1 MTIKILFSANEENW
15 KRYKAP
21 LQDALDDKSLDYEL
35 GITIIP
41 SEVDY
46 IIYAP
51 TSSLQDFSP
60 YTKLKAV
67 LNLWAG
73 VEGVT
78 NNKTLNVPLA
88 RMVDSGL
95 TDGMVEWV
103 TGHTLRHHL
112 GIDKHIHGQDGIWRS
127 YVPPLAKDRII
138 TILGLGT
145 LGTACGIAL
154 KRLGFKNDIKNR
166 IDETSKYIRPNE
178 GTVDYAYMFIP
189 ADGLYQDLLNSR
201 VGSLKIRS
209 KELVSYAYQKKV
221 MIVSPMSLF
230 PMLQITM
237 KALNNLKFEKSIE
250 LVIKNVQNLS
260 DHLITYQTYH
270 NKLGNTLNTVVN
282 HYNRTSDEFKKIDK
296 DVMKISEGKFVTIN
310 NTIFIFMLNRCIK
323 IKTIFKT
330 CRY

>member
-1 MTIKILFSANEENW
+1 MTIKILFSANDENW
-15 KRYKAP
+15 KRYKEP
-21 LQDALDDKSLDYEL
+21 LQDALDNKSLDYEL
-35 GITIIP
+35 GRTITP

-51 TSSLQDFSP
+51 SSSMQDFSP

-103 TGHTLRHHL
+103 TGHALRHHL

-154 KRLGFKNDIKNR
+154 KRLGFNVRGWSRREKRVDGIICFYGDDQVDSSLMDADI
-166 IDETSKYIRPNE
+166 
-178 GTVDYAYMFIP
+178 VV
-189 ADGLYQDLLNSR
+189 LLLPDTPLTQN
-201 VGSLKIRS
+201 I
-209 KELVSYAYQKKV
+209 
-221 MIVSPMSLF
+221 
-230 PMLQITM
+230 
-237 KALNNLKFEKSIE
+237 LN
-250 LVIKNVQNLS
+250 Q
-260 DHLITYQTYH
+260 H
-270 NKLGNTLNTVVN
+270 TLNLLKRGAFVLNPGRGPLIDDDALLAALETGQIEHATLDVFRIEPLPQNHQYWSNNKVTVIP
-282 HYNRTSDEFKKIDK
+282 HKA
-296 DVMKISEGKFVTIN
+296 SET
-310 NTIFIFMLNRCIK
+310 RP
-323 IKTIFKT
+323 KTASQVIAMNIE
-330 CRY
+330 RAENGQELLYLVDRENGY

>member
-15 KRYKAP
+15 RRYKAP

-35 GITIIP
+35 GITITP

-51 TSSLQDFSP
+51 SSPLQDFSP

-73 VEGVT
+73 VEAVT
-78 NNKTLNVPLA
+78 TNKTLKVPLA

-154 KRLGFKNDIKNR
+154 ERLGFNVRGWSRREKRVDGILCFYGDDQIDSSLLDADI
-166 IDETSKYIRPNE
+166 
-178 GTVDYAYMFIP
+178 VV
-189 ADGLYQDLLNSR
+189 LLLPDTPLTQN
-201 VGSLKIRS
+201 I
-209 KELVSYAYQKKV
+209 
-221 MIVSPMSLF
+221 
-230 PMLQITM
+230 
-237 KALNNLKFEKSIE
+237 LN
-250 LVIKNVQNLS
+250 Q
-260 DHLITYQTYH
+260 H
-270 NKLGNTLNTVVN
+270 TLNLLKRGAFVLNPGRGPLIDDDALLAALETGQIEHATLDVFRIEPLPKNHQYWSNNKVTVIP
-282 HYNRTSDEFKKIDK
+282 HKA
-296 DVMKISEGKFVTIN
+296 SETRPKTASQVIAMN
-310 NTIFIFMLNRCIK
+310 IK
-323 IKTIFKT
+323 
-330 CRY
+330 RAENDQELLYLVDRENGY

>member
-1 MTIKILFSANEENW
+1 MTIKILFSANDENW

-21 LQDALDDKSLDYEL
+21 LQDALDNKSLDYEL
-35 GITIIP
+35 GRTITP
-41 SEVDY
+41 CEVDY

-51 TSSLQDFSP
+51 SSSLQDFSP

-103 TGHTLRHHL
+103 TGPTLRHHL

-127 YVPPLAKDRII
+127 YVPPLAKDRIV

-154 KRLGFKNDIKNR
+154 KRLGFNVRGWSRREKRVDGIICFYGDDQVDSSLMDADI
-166 IDETSKYIRPNE
+166 
-178 GTVDYAYMFIP
+178 VV
-189 ADGLYQDLLNSR
+189 LLLPDTPLTQN
-201 VGSLKIRS
+201 I
-209 KELVSYAYQKKV
+209 
-221 MIVSPMSLF
+221 
-230 PMLQITM
+230 
-237 KALNNLKFEKSIE
+237 LN
-250 LVIKNVQNLS
+250 Q
-260 DHLITYQTYH
+260 H
-270 NKLGNTLNTVVN
+270 TLNLLKRGAFVLNPGRGPLIDDDALLAALETGQIEHATLDVFRIEPLPQNHQYWSNNKVTVIP
-282 HYNRTSDEFKKIDK
+282 HKA
-296 DVMKISEGKFVTIN
+296 SET
-310 NTIFIFMLNRCIK
+310 RP
-323 IKTIFKT
+323 KTASQVIAMNIE
-330 CRY
+330 RAENGQELLYLVDRENGY

>member
-35 GITIIP
+35 GTNIKP
-41 SEVDY
+41 SEADY

-51 TSSLQDFSP
+51 TSSLQDFSS

-154 KRLGFKNDIKNR
+154 ERLGFNVRGWSRREKRVDGILCFYGDDQIDSSLLDADI
-166 IDETSKYIRPNE
+166 
-178 GTVDYAYMFIP
+178 VV
-189 ADGLYQDLLNSR
+189 LLLPDTPLTQN
-201 VGSLKIRS
+201 I
-209 KELVSYAYQKKV
+209 
-221 MIVSPMSLF
+221 
-230 PMLQITM
+230 
-237 KALNNLKFEKSIE
+237 LN
-250 LVIKNVQNLS
+250 Q
-260 DHLITYQTYH
+260 H
-270 NKLGNTLNTVVN
+270 TLNLLKRGAFVLNPGRGPLIDDDALLAALETGQIEHATLDVFRIEPLPKNHQYWSNNKVTVIP
-282 HYNRTSDEFKKIDK
+282 HKA
-296 DVMKISEGKFVTIN
+296 SET
-310 NTIFIFMLNRCIK
+310 RP
-323 IKTIFKT
+323 KTASQVIAMNIE
-330 CRY
+330 RAENGQELLYLVDRENGY

>member
-35 GITIIP
+35 GTTITP

-46 IIYAP
+46 IVYAP
-51 TSSLQDFSP
+51 SSSLQDFSP
-60 YTKLKAV
+60 YAKLKAV

-78 NNKTLNVPLA
+78 NNKTLKVPLA

-127 YVPPLAKDRII
+127 YVPPLAKDRVI

-154 KRLGFKNDIKNR
+154 KRLGFNVRGWSRREKRVDGIQCFYGDEQIDSSLMDADI
-166 IDETSKYIRPNE
+166 
-178 GTVDYAYMFIP
+178 VV
-189 ADGLYQDLLNSR
+189 LLLPDTPLTQN
-201 VGSLKIRS
+201 I
-209 KELVSYAYQKKV
+209 
-221 MIVSPMSLF
+221 
-230 PMLQITM
+230 
-237 KALNNLKFEKSIE
+237 LN
-250 LVIKNVQNLS
+250 Q
-260 DHLITYQTYH
+260 H
-270 NKLGNTLNTVVN
+270 TLNLLKRGAFVLNPGRGPLIDDDALLAALDSGQIEHATLDVFRIEPLPKNHQYWSNNKVTVIP
-282 HYNRTSDEFKKIDK
+282 HKA
-296 DVMKISEGKFVTIN
+296 SETRPITASQVIAMN
-310 NTIFIFMLNRCIK
+310 IK
-323 IKTIFKT
+323 RAENGQKLLYLVD
-330 CRY
+330 RENGY

>member
-35 GITIIP
+35 GTTITP

-46 IIYAP
+46 IVYAP
-51 TSSLQDFSP
+51 SSSLQDFSP
-60 YTKLKAV
+60 YAKLKAV
-67 LNLWAG
+67 FNLWAG

-78 NNKTLNVPLA
+78 NNKTLKVPLA

-127 YVPPLAKDRII
+127 YVPPLAKDRVI

-154 KRLGFKNDIKNR
+154 KRLGFNVRGWSRREKRVDGIQCFYGDEQIDSSLMDADI
-166 IDETSKYIRPNE
+166 
-178 GTVDYAYMFIP
+178 VV
-189 ADGLYQDLLNSR
+189 LLLPDTPLTQN
-201 VGSLKIRS
+201 I
-209 KELVSYAYQKKV
+209 
-221 MIVSPMSLF
+221 
-230 PMLQITM
+230 
-237 KALNNLKFEKSIE
+237 LNK
-250 LVIKNVQNLS
+250 
-260 DHLITYQTYH
+260 H
-270 NKLGNTLNTVVN
+270 TLNLLKRGAFVLNPGRGPLIDDDALLAALDSGQIEHATLDVFRIEPLPQNHQYWSNNKVTVIP
-282 HYNRTSDEFKKIDK
+282 HKA
-296 DVMKISEGKFVTIN
+296 SET
-310 NTIFIFMLNRCIK
+310 RP
-323 IKTIFKT
+323 KTASQVIAMNIG
-330 CRY
+330 RAENGQELLYLVDRENGY

>member
-35 GITIIP
+35 GRTITP
-41 SEVDY
+41 CEVDY

-51 TSSLQDFSP
+51 SSSLQDFSP

-154 KRLGFKNDIKNR
+154 KRLGFNVRGWSRREKRVDGIICFYGDDQVDSSLMDADI
-166 IDETSKYIRPNE
+166 
-178 GTVDYAYMFIP
+178 VV
-189 ADGLYQDLLNSR
+189 LLLPDTPLTQN
-201 VGSLKIRS
+201 I
-209 KELVSYAYQKKV
+209 
-221 MIVSPMSLF
+221 
-230 PMLQITM
+230 
-237 KALNNLKFEKSIE
+237 LN
-250 LVIKNVQNLS
+250 Q
-260 DHLITYQTYH
+260 H
-270 NKLGNTLNTVVN
+270 TLNLLKRGAFVLNPGRGPLIDDDALLAALETGQIEHATLDVFRIEPLPKNHQYWSNNKVTVIP
-282 HYNRTSDEFKKIDK
+282 HKASETRPRTASQVIA
-296 DVMKISEGKFVTIN
+296 MN
-310 NTIFIFMLNRCIK
+310 IK
-323 IKTIFKT
+323 RAENGQKLLYLVD
-330 CRY
+330 RENGY

>member
-1 MTIKILFSANEENW
+1 MTIKILFSANDENW

-21 LQDALDDKSLDYEL
+21 LQDALDNKSLDYEL
-35 GITIIP
+35 GRAITP
-41 SEVDY
+41 CEVDY

-51 TSSLQDFSP
+51 SSSLQDFSP

-78 NNKTLNVPLA
+78 NNKSLNVPLA

-127 YVPPLAKDRII
+127 YVPPLAKDRIV

-154 KRLGFKNDIKNR
+154 KRLGFNVRGWSRREKRVDGIICFYGDDQVDSSLMDADI
-166 IDETSKYIRPNE
+166 
-178 GTVDYAYMFIP
+178 VV
-189 ADGLYQDLLNSR
+189 LLLPDTPLTQN
-201 VGSLKIRS
+201 I
-209 KELVSYAYQKKV
+209 
-221 MIVSPMSLF
+221 
-230 PMLQITM
+230 
-237 KALNNLKFEKSIE
+237 LN
-250 LVIKNVQNLS
+250 Q
-260 DHLITYQTYH
+260 H
-270 NKLGNTLNTVVN
+270 TLNLLKRGAFVLNPGRGPLIDDDALLAALETGQIEHATLDVFRIEPLPQNHQYWSNNKVTVIP
-282 HYNRTSDEFKKIDK
+282 HKA
-296 DVMKISEGKFVTIN
+296 SET
-310 NTIFIFMLNRCIK
+310 RP
-323 IKTIFKT
+323 KTASQVIAMNIE
-330 CRY
+330 RAENGQELLYLVDRENGY

>member
-15 KRYKAP
+15 RRYKAP

-35 GITIIP
+35 GITITP

-51 TSSLQDFSP
+51 SSYLQDFSP

-154 KRLGFKNDIKNR
+154 ERLGFNVRGWSRKEKRVEGILCFYGDDQIDSSLLDADI
-166 IDETSKYIRPNE
+166 
-178 GTVDYAYMFIP
+178 VV
-189 ADGLYQDLLNSR
+189 LLLPDTPLTQN
-201 VGSLKIRS
+201 I
-209 KELVSYAYQKKV
+209 
-221 MIVSPMSLF
+221 
-230 PMLQITM
+230 
-237 KALNNLKFEKSIE
+237 LN
-250 LVIKNVQNLS
+250 Q
-260 DHLITYQTYH
+260 H
-270 NKLGNTLNTVVN
+270 TLNLLKRGAFVLNPGRGPLIDDDALLAALETGQIEHATLDVFRIEPLPQNHQYWSNNKVTVIP
-282 HYNRTSDEFKKIDK
+282 HKA
-296 DVMKISEGKFVTIN
+296 SET
-310 NTIFIFMLNRCIK
+310 RP
-323 IKTIFKT
+323 KTASQVIAMNIE
-330 CRY
+330 RAENGQELLYLVDRENGY

>member
-35 GITIIP
+35 GTNIAP

-51 TSSLQDFSP
+51 SSYLQDFSL

-78 NNKTLNVPLA
+78 NNKTLKVPLA

-127 YVPPLAKDRII
+127 YVPPLAKDRVI

-154 KRLGFKNDIKNR
+154 KRLGFNVRGWSRREKRVDGIQCFYGDEQ
-166 IDETSKYIRPNE
+166 IDSSLM
-178 GTVDYAYMFIP
+178 D
-189 ADGLYQDLLNSR
+189 ADMVVLLLPDTPLTQN
-201 VGSLKIRS
+201 I
-209 KELVSYAYQKKV
+209 
-221 MIVSPMSLF
+221 
-230 PMLQITM
+230 
-237 KALNNLKFEKSIE
+237 LNK
-250 LVIKNVQNLS
+250 
-260 DHLITYQTYH
+260 H
-270 NKLGNTLNTVVN
+270 TLNLLKRGAFVLNPGRGPLIDDDALLAALDSGQIEHATLDVFRIEPLPQNHQYWSNNKVTVIP
-282 HYNRTSDEFKKIDK
+282 HKA
-296 DVMKISEGKFVTIN
+296 SET
-310 NTIFIFMLNRCIK
+310 RP
-323 IKTIFKT
+323 KTASQVIAMNIG
-330 CRY
+330 RAENGQELLYLVDRENGY

>member
-1 MTIKILFSANEENW
+1 MTIKILFSANDENW

-21 LQDALDDKSLDYEL
+21 LQDALDNKSLDYEL
-35 GITIIP
+35 GRTITP
-41 SEVDY
+41 CEVDY

-51 TSSLQDFSP
+51 SSSLQDFSP

-127 YVPPLAKDRII
+127 YVPPLAKDRIV

-154 KRLGFKNDIKNR
+154 KRLGFNVRGWSRREKRVDGIICFYGDDQVDSSLMDADI
-166 IDETSKYIRPNE
+166 
-178 GTVDYAYMFIP
+178 VV
-189 ADGLYQDLLNSR
+189 LLLPDTPLTQN
-201 VGSLKIRS
+201 I
-209 KELVSYAYQKKV
+209 
-221 MIVSPMSLF
+221 
-230 PMLQITM
+230 
-237 KALNNLKFEKSIE
+237 LN
-250 LVIKNVQNLS
+250 Q
-260 DHLITYQTYH
+260 H
-270 NKLGNTLNTVVN
+270 TLNLLKRGAFVLNPGRGPLIDGTSVPHGN
-282 HYNRTSDEFKKIDK
+282 HSLQR
-296 DVMKISEGKFVTIN
+296 MH
-310 NTIFIFMLNRCIK
+310 ML
-323 IKTIFKT
+323 
-330 CRY
+330 

>member
-1 MTIKILFSANEENW
+1 MTIKILFSANDENW

-21 LQDALDDKSLDYEL
+21 LQDALDNKSLDYEL
-35 GITIIP
+35 GRTITP
-41 SEVDY
+41 CEVDY

-51 TSSLQDFSP
+51 SSSLQDFSP

-78 NNKTLNVPLA
+78 NNKTLKVPLA

-154 KRLGFKNDIKNR
+154 KRLGFNVRGWSRREKRVDGILCFYGDEQIDSSLMDADI
-166 IDETSKYIRPNE
+166 
-178 GTVDYAYMFIP
+178 VV
-189 ADGLYQDLLNSR
+189 LLLPDTPLTQN
-201 VGSLKIRS
+201 I
-209 KELVSYAYQKKV
+209 
-221 MIVSPMSLF
+221 
-230 PMLQITM
+230 
-237 KALNNLKFEKSIE
+237 LN
-250 LVIKNVQNLS
+250 Q
-260 DHLITYQTYH
+260 H
-270 NKLGNTLNTVVN
+270 TLNLLKRGAFVLNPGRGPLIDDDALLAALETGQIEHATLDVFRIEPLPQNHQYWSNNKVTVIP
-282 HYNRTSDEFKKIDK
+282 HKA
-296 DVMKISEGKFVTIN
+296 SET
-310 NTIFIFMLNRCIK
+310 RP
-323 IKTIFKT
+323 KTASQVIAMNIG
-330 CRY
+330 RAENGQELLYLVDRENGY

>member
-35 GITIIP
+35 GTNITP

-51 TSSLQDFSP
+51 SSYLQDFSP

-78 NNKTLNVPLA
+78 NNKTLKVPLA

-127 YVPPLAKDRII
+127 YVPPLAKDRVI

-154 KRLGFKNDIKNR
+154 KRLGFNVRGWSRREKRVDGIQCFYGDEQIDSSLMDADI
-166 IDETSKYIRPNE
+166 
-178 GTVDYAYMFIP
+178 VV
-189 ADGLYQDLLNSR
+189 LLLPDTPLTQN
-201 VGSLKIRS
+201 I
-209 KELVSYAYQKKV
+209 
-221 MIVSPMSLF
+221 
-230 PMLQITM
+230 
-237 KALNNLKFEKSIE
+237 LN
-250 LVIKNVQNLS
+250 Q
-260 DHLITYQTYH
+260 H
-270 NKLGNTLNTVVN
+270 TLNLLKRGAFVLNPGRGPLIDDDALLVALDSGQIEHATLDVFRIEPLPQNHQYWSNNKVTVIP
-282 HYNRTSDEFKKIDK
+282 HKA
-296 DVMKISEGKFVTIN
+296 SET
-310 NTIFIFMLNRCIK
+310 RP
-323 IKTIFKT
+323 KTASQVIAMNIG
-330 CRY
+330 RAENGQELLYLVDRENGY

>member
-35 GITIIP
+35 GTTITP
-41 SEVDY
+41 SEVDF

-51 TSSLQDFSP
+51 SSSLQDFSP
-60 YTKLKAV
+60 YTNLKAV

-78 NNKTLNVPLA
+78 NNKTLKVPLA

-127 YVPPLAKDRII
+127 YVPPLAKDRVI

-154 KRLGFKNDIKNR
+154 KRLGFNVRGWSRREKRVDGIQCFYGDEQIDSSLMDADI
-166 IDETSKYIRPNE
+166 
-178 GTVDYAYMFIP
+178 VV
-189 ADGLYQDLLNSR
+189 LLLPDTPLTQN
-201 VGSLKIRS
+201 I
-209 KELVSYAYQKKV
+209 
-221 MIVSPMSLF
+221 
-230 PMLQITM
+230 
-237 KALNNLKFEKSIE
+237 LNK
-250 LVIKNVQNLS
+250 
-260 DHLITYQTYH
+260 H
-270 NKLGNTLNTVVN
+270 TLNLLKRGAFVLNPGRGPLIDDDALLAALETGQIEHATLDVFRIEPLPKNHQYWSNNKVTVIP
-282 HYNRTSDEFKKIDK
+282 HKA
-296 DVMKISEGKFVTIN
+296 SET
-310 NTIFIFMLNRCIK
+310 RP
-323 IKTIFKT
+323 KTASQVIAMNIE
-330 CRY
+330 RAENGQELLYLVDRENGY

>member
-15 KRYKAP
+15 RRYKAP

-35 GITIIP
+35 GITITP

-154 KRLGFKNDIKNR
+154 KRLGFNVRGWSRREKRVDGIKCFYGDDQLDSSLVDADI
-166 IDETSKYIRPNE
+166 
-178 GTVDYAYMFIP
+178 VV
-189 ADGLYQDLLNSR
+189 LLLPDTPLTQN
-201 VGSLKIRS
+201 I
-209 KELVSYAYQKKV
+209 
-221 MIVSPMSLF
+221 
-230 PMLQITM
+230 
-237 KALNNLKFEKSIE
+237 LN
-250 LVIKNVQNLS
+250 Q
-260 DHLITYQTYH
+260 H
-270 NKLGNTLNTVVN
+270 TLNLLKRGAFVLNPGRGPLIDDDALLAALETGQIEHATLDVFRIEPLPKNHQYWSNNKVTVIP
-282 HYNRTSDEFKKIDK
+282 HKA
-296 DVMKISEGKFVTIN
+296 SET
-310 NTIFIFMLNRCIK
+310 RP
-323 IKTIFKT
+323 KTASQVIAMNIE
-330 CRY
+330 RAENGQELLYLVDRENGY

>member
-21 LQDALDDKSLDYEL
+21 LQDALYDKSLDYEL
-35 GITIIP
+35 GKSMSP

-51 TSSLQDFSP
+51 SSSLQDFSP

-127 YVPPLAKDRII
+127 YVPPLAKDRVI

-154 KRLGFKNDIKNR
+154 KRLGFNVRGWSRREKRVDGIQCFYGDEQIDSSLMDADI
-166 IDETSKYIRPNE
+166 
-178 GTVDYAYMFIP
+178 VV
-189 ADGLYQDLLNSR
+189 LLLPDTPLTQN
-201 VGSLKIRS
+201 I
-209 KELVSYAYQKKV
+209 
-221 MIVSPMSLF
+221 
-230 PMLQITM
+230 
-237 KALNNLKFEKSIE
+237 LNK
-250 LVIKNVQNLS
+250 
-260 DHLITYQTYH
+260 H
-270 NKLGNTLNTVVN
+270 TLNLLKRGAFVLNPGRGPLIDDDALLAALDSGQIEHATLDVFRIEPLPQNHQYWSNNKVTVIP
-282 HYNRTSDEFKKIDK
+282 HKA
-296 DVMKISEGKFVTIN
+296 SET
-310 NTIFIFMLNRCIK
+310 RP
-323 IKTIFKT
+323 KTASQVIAMNIG
-330 CRY
+330 RAENGQELLYLVDRENGY

>member
-35 GITIIP
+35 GTNITP

-51 TSSLQDFSP
+51 SSYLQDFSP

-78 NNKTLNVPLA
+78 NNKTLKVPLA

-127 YVPPLAKDRII
+127 YVPPLAKDRVI

-154 KRLGFKNDIKNR
+154 KRLGFNVRGWSRREKRVDGIQCFYGDEQIDSSLMDADI
-166 IDETSKYIRPNE
+166 
-178 GTVDYAYMFIP
+178 VV
-189 ADGLYQDLLNSR
+189 LLLPDTPLTQN
-201 VGSLKIRS
+201 I
-209 KELVSYAYQKKV
+209 
-221 MIVSPMSLF
+221 
-230 PMLQITM
+230 
-237 KALNNLKFEKSIE
+237 LNK
-250 LVIKNVQNLS
+250 
-260 DHLITYQTYH
+260 H
-270 NKLGNTLNTVVN
+270 TLNLLKRGAFVLNPGRGPLIDDDALLAALDSGQIEHATLDVFRIEPLPQNHQYWSNNKVTVIP
-282 HYNRTSDEFKKIDK
+282 HKA
-296 DVMKISEGKFVTIN
+296 SET
-310 NTIFIFMLNRCIK
+310 RP
-323 IKTIFKT
+323 KTASQVIAMNIE
-330 CRY
+330 RAENGQELLYLVDRENGY

>member
-35 GITIIP
+35 GTTITP

-46 IIYAP
+46 IVYAP
-51 TSSLQDFSP
+51 SSSLQDFSP
-60 YTKLKAV
+60 YAKLKAV

-78 NNKTLNVPLA
+78 NNKTLKVPLA

-127 YVPPLAKDRII
+127 YVPPLAKDRVI

-154 KRLGFKNDIKNR
+154 KRLGFNVRGWSRREKRVDGILCFYGDEQIDSSLMDADI
-166 IDETSKYIRPNE
+166 
-178 GTVDYAYMFIP
+178 VV
-189 ADGLYQDLLNSR
+189 LLLPDTPLTQN
-201 VGSLKIRS
+201 I
-209 KELVSYAYQKKV
+209 
-221 MIVSPMSLF
+221 
-230 PMLQITM
+230 
-237 KALNNLKFEKSIE
+237 LNK
-250 LVIKNVQNLS
+250 
-260 DHLITYQTYH
+260 H
-270 NKLGNTLNTVVN
+270 TLNLLKRGAFVLNPGRGPLIDDDALLAALDSGQIEHATLDVFRIEPLPQNHQYWSNNKVTVIP
-282 HYNRTSDEFKKIDK
+282 HKA
-296 DVMKISEGKFVTIN
+296 SET
-310 NTIFIFMLNRCIK
+310 RP
-323 IKTIFKT
+323 KTASQVIAMNIG
-330 CRY
+330 RAENGQELLYLVDRENGY

>member
-35 GITIIP
+35 GTTITP

-46 IIYAP
+46 IVYAP
-51 TSSLQDFSP
+51 SSSLQDFSP
-60 YTKLKAV
+60 YAKLKAV

-78 NNKTLNVPLA
+78 NNKTLKVPLA

-127 YVPPLAKDRII
+127 YVPPLAKDRVI

-154 KRLGFKNDIKNR
+154 KRLGFNVRGWSRREKRVDGIQCFYGDEQIDSSLMDADI
-166 IDETSKYIRPNE
+166 
-178 GTVDYAYMFIP
+178 VV
-189 ADGLYQDLLNSR
+189 LLLPDTPLTQN
-201 VGSLKIRS
+201 I
-209 KELVSYAYQKKV
+209 
-221 MIVSPMSLF
+221 
-230 PMLQITM
+230 
-237 KALNNLKFEKSIE
+237 LNK
-250 LVIKNVQNLS
+250 
-260 DHLITYQTYH
+260 H
-270 NKLGNTLNTVVN
+270 TLNLLKRGAFVLNPGRGPLIDDDALLAALDSGQIEHATLDVFRIEPLPKNHQYWSNNKVTVIP
-282 HYNRTSDEFKKIDK
+282 HKA
-296 DVMKISEGKFVTIN
+296 SET
-310 NTIFIFMLNRCIK
+310 RP
-323 IKTIFKT
+323 KTASQVIAMNIG
-330 CRY
+330 RAENGQELLYLVDRENGY

>member
-1 MTIKILFSANEENW
+1 MTIKILFSANDENW

-35 GITIIP
+35 GRTIIP

-51 TSSLQDFSP
+51 SSSLQDFSP

-127 YVPPLAKDRII
+127 YVPPLAKDRIV

-154 KRLGFKNDIKNR
+154 KRLGFNVRGWSRREKRVDGIICFYGDDQVDSSLMDADI
-166 IDETSKYIRPNE
+166 
-178 GTVDYAYMFIP
+178 VV
-189 ADGLYQDLLNSR
+189 LLLPDTPLTQN
-201 VGSLKIRS
+201 I
-209 KELVSYAYQKKV
+209 
-221 MIVSPMSLF
+221 
-230 PMLQITM
+230 
-237 KALNNLKFEKSIE
+237 LN
-250 LVIKNVQNLS
+250 Q
-260 DHLITYQTYH
+260 H
-270 NKLGNTLNTVVN
+270 TLNLLKRGAFVLNPGRGPLIDDDALLAALETGQIEHATLDVFRIEPLPKNHQYWSNNKVTVIP
-282 HYNRTSDEFKKIDK
+282 HKASETRPRTASQVIA
-296 DVMKISEGKFVTIN
+296 MN
-310 NTIFIFMLNRCIK
+310 IK
-323 IKTIFKT
+323 RAENGQKLLYLVD
-330 CRY
+330 RENGY

>member
-15 KRYKAP
+15 RRYKAP

-35 GITIIP
+35 GITITP

-51 TSSLQDFSP
+51 SSPLQDFSP

-127 YVPPLAKDRII
+127 YVPPLAKDRVI

-154 KRLGFKNDIKNR
+154 ERLGFNVRGWSRREKRVDGILCFYGDDQIDSSLLDADI
-166 IDETSKYIRPNE
+166 
-178 GTVDYAYMFIP
+178 VV
-189 ADGLYQDLLNSR
+189 LLLPDTPLTQN
-201 VGSLKIRS
+201 I
-209 KELVSYAYQKKV
+209 
-221 MIVSPMSLF
+221 
-230 PMLQITM
+230 
-237 KALNNLKFEKSIE
+237 LN
-250 LVIKNVQNLS
+250 Q
-260 DHLITYQTYH
+260 H
-270 NKLGNTLNTVVN
+270 TLNLLKRGAFVLNPGRGPLIDDDALLAALETGQIEHATLDVFRIEPLPKNHQYWSNNKVTVIP
-282 HYNRTSDEFKKIDK
+282 HKA
-296 DVMKISEGKFVTIN
+296 SET
-310 NTIFIFMLNRCIK
+310 RP
-323 IKTIFKT
+323 KTASQVIAMNIE
-330 CRY
+330 RAENGQELLYLVDRENGY

>member
-15 KRYKAP
+15 RRYKAP

-35 GITIIP
+35 GITITP

-60 YTKLKAV
+60 YNKLKAV

-154 KRLGFKNDIKNR
+154 ERLGFNVRGWSRKEKRVDGILCFYGDDQIDSSLLDADI
-166 IDETSKYIRPNE
+166 
-178 GTVDYAYMFIP
+178 VV
-189 ADGLYQDLLNSR
+189 LLLPDTPLTQN
-201 VGSLKIRS
+201 I
-209 KELVSYAYQKKV
+209 
-221 MIVSPMSLF
+221 
-230 PMLQITM
+230 
-237 KALNNLKFEKSIE
+237 LN
-250 LVIKNVQNLS
+250 Q
-260 DHLITYQTYH
+260 H
-270 NKLGNTLNTVVN
+270 TLNLLKRGAFVLNPGRGPLIDDDALLAALETGQIEHATLDVFRIEPLPKNHQYWSNNKVTVIP
-282 HYNRTSDEFKKIDK
+282 HKA
-296 DVMKISEGKFVTIN
+296 SET
-310 NTIFIFMLNRCIK
+310 RP
-323 IKTIFKT
+323 KTASQVIAMNIE
-330 CRY
+330 RAENGQELLYLVDRENGY

>member
-21 LQDALDDKSLDYEL
+21 LQDALDNKSLDYEL
-35 GITIIP
+35 GRTITP
-41 SEVDY
+41 CEVDY

-51 TSSLQDFSP
+51 SSSLQDFSP

-127 YVPPLAKDRII
+127 YVPPLAKDRVI

-154 KRLGFKNDIKNR
+154 KRLGFNVRGWSRREKRVDGILCFYGDEQIDSSLMDADIVVLLLPDTPLTQNILNR
-166 IDETSKYIRPNE
+166 
-178 GTVDYAYMFIP
+178 
-189 ADGLYQDLLNSR
+189 
-201 VGSLKIRS
+201 
-209 KELVSYAYQKKV
+209 
-221 MIVSPMSLF
+221 
-230 PMLQITM
+230 
-237 KALNNLKFEKSIE
+237 
-250 LVIKNVQNLS
+250 
-260 DHLITYQTYH
+260 H
-270 NKLGNTLNTVVN
+270 TLNLLKRGAFVLNPGRGPLIDDDALLVALDSGQIEHATLDVFRIEPLPKNHQYWSNNKVTVTP
-282 HYNRTSDEFKKIDK
+282 HKA
-296 DVMKISEGKFVTIN
+296 SETRPMTASQVIAMN
-310 NTIFIFMLNRCIK
+310 IK
-323 IKTIFKT
+323 RAENGQKLLYLVD
-330 CRY
+330 RENGY

>member
-35 GITIIP
+35 GTTITP

-51 TSSLQDFSP
+51 SSSLQDFSP

-78 NNKTLNVPLA
+78 NNKTLKVPLA

-154 KRLGFKNDIKNR
+154 KRLGFNVR
-166 IDETSKYIRPNE
+166 
-178 GTVDYAYMFIP
+178 GW
-189 ADGLYQDLLNSR
+189 SR
-201 VGSLKIRS
+201 R
-209 KELVSYAYQKKV
+209 EKKV
-221 MIVSPMSLF
+221 DGILCFYGDEQIDSSLMDADIVVLLLPDTPLT
-230 PMLQITM
+230 QNI
-237 KALNNLKFEKSIE
+237 LN
-250 LVIKNVQNLS
+250 Q
-260 DHLITYQTYH
+260 H
-270 NKLGNTLNTVVN
+270 TLNLLKRGAFVLNPGRGPLIDDDALLAALDSGQIEHATLDVFRIEPLPQNHQYWSNNKVTVIP
-282 HYNRTSDEFKKIDK
+282 HKA
-296 DVMKISEGKFVTIN
+296 SET
-310 NTIFIFMLNRCIK
+310 RP
-323 IKTIFKT
+323 KTASQVIAMNIE
-330 CRY
+330 RAENGQELLYLVDRENGY

>member
-35 GITIIP
+35 GTTITP

-46 IIYAP
+46 IVYAP
-51 TSSLQDFSP
+51 SSPLQDFSP

-127 YVPPLAKDRII
+127 YVPPLAKDRVI

-154 KRLGFKNDIKNR
+154 KRLGFNVRGWSRREKRVDGIQCFYGDEQIDSSLMDADI
-166 IDETSKYIRPNE
+166 
-178 GTVDYAYMFIP
+178 VV
-189 ADGLYQDLLNSR
+189 LLLPDTPLTQN
-201 VGSLKIRS
+201 I
-209 KELVSYAYQKKV
+209 
-221 MIVSPMSLF
+221 
-230 PMLQITM
+230 
-237 KALNNLKFEKSIE
+237 LN
-250 LVIKNVQNLS
+250 Q
-260 DHLITYQTYH
+260 H
-270 NKLGNTLNTVVN
+270 TLNLLKRGAFVLNPGRGPLIDDDALLAALDSGQIEHATLDVFRIEPLPQNHQYWSNNKVTVIP
-282 HYNRTSDEFKKIDK
+282 HKA
-296 DVMKISEGKFVTIN
+296 SET
-310 NTIFIFMLNRCIK
+310 RP
-323 IKTIFKT
+323 KTASQVIAMNIG
-330 CRY
+330 RAENGQELLYLVDRENGY

>member
-1 MTIKILFSANEENW
+1 MTIKILFSANDENW
-15 KRYKAP
+15 KRYEAP
-21 LQDALDDKSLDYEL
+21 LQDALDNKSLDYEL
-35 GITIIP
+35 GRTITP

-51 TSSLQDFSP
+51 SSSLQDFSP

-154 KRLGFKNDIKNR
+154 KRLGFNVRGWSRREKRVDGIICFYGDDQVDSSLMDADI
-166 IDETSKYIRPNE
+166 
-178 GTVDYAYMFIP
+178 VV
-189 ADGLYQDLLNSR
+189 LLLPDTPLTQN
-201 VGSLKIRS
+201 I
-209 KELVSYAYQKKV
+209 
-221 MIVSPMSLF
+221 
-230 PMLQITM
+230 
-237 KALNNLKFEKSIE
+237 LN
-250 LVIKNVQNLS
+250 Q
-260 DHLITYQTYH
+260 H
-270 NKLGNTLNTVVN
+270 TLNLLKRGAFVLNPGRGPLIDDDALLAALETGQIEHATLDVFRIEPLPQNHQYWSNNKVTVIP
-282 HYNRTSDEFKKIDK
+282 HKA
-296 DVMKISEGKFVTIN
+296 SET
-310 NTIFIFMLNRCIK
+310 RP
-323 IKTIFKT
+323 KTASQVIAMNIE
-330 CRY
+330 RAENGQELLYLVDRENGY

>member
-15 KRYKAP
+15 RRYKAP

-35 GITIIP
+35 GITITP

-51 TSSLQDFSP
+51 SSPLQDFSP

-154 KRLGFKNDIKNR
+154 KRLGFNVRGWSRREKRVDGIICFYGDDQVDSSLMDADI
-166 IDETSKYIRPNE
+166 
-178 GTVDYAYMFIP
+178 VV
-189 ADGLYQDLLNSR
+189 LLLPDTPLTQN
-201 VGSLKIRS
+201 I
-209 KELVSYAYQKKV
+209 
-221 MIVSPMSLF
+221 
-230 PMLQITM
+230 
-237 KALNNLKFEKSIE
+237 LN
-250 LVIKNVQNLS
+250 Q
-260 DHLITYQTYH
+260 H
-270 NKLGNTLNTVVN
+270 TLNLLKRGAFVLNPGRGPLIDDDALLAALETGQIEHATLDVFRIEPLPKNHQYWSNNKVTVIP
-282 HYNRTSDEFKKIDK
+282 HKA
-296 DVMKISEGKFVTIN
+296 SET
-310 NTIFIFMLNRCIK
+310 RP
-323 IKTIFKT
+323 KTASQVIAMNIE
-330 CRY
+330 RAENGQELLYLVDRENGY

>member
-1 MTIKILFSANEENW
+1 MTIKILFPANEENW

-35 GITIIP
+35 GTNITP

-51 TSSLQDFSP
+51 SSYLQDFSP

-78 NNKTLNVPLA
+78 NNKTLKVPLA

-154 KRLGFKNDIKNR
+154 KRLGFNVR
-166 IDETSKYIRPNE
+166 
-178 GTVDYAYMFIP
+178 GW
-189 ADGLYQDLLNSR
+189 SR
-201 VGSLKIRS
+201 R
-209 KELVSYAYQKKV
+209 EKKV
-221 MIVSPMSLF
+221 DGILCFYGDEQIDSSLMDADIVVLLLPDTPLT
-230 PMLQITM
+230 QNI
-237 KALNNLKFEKSIE
+237 LNK
-250 LVIKNVQNLS
+250 
-260 DHLITYQTYH
+260 H
-270 NKLGNTLNTVVN
+270 TLNLLKRGAFVLNPGRGPLIDDDALLAALDSGQIEHATLDVFRIEPLPQNHQYWSNNKVTVIP
-282 HYNRTSDEFKKIDK
+282 HKA
-296 DVMKISEGKFVTIN
+296 SET
-310 NTIFIFMLNRCIK
+310 RP
-323 IKTIFKT
+323 KTASQVIAMNIG
-330 CRY
+330 RAENGQELLYLVDRENGY

>member
-15 KRYKAP
+15 RRYKAP

-35 GITIIP
+35 GITITP

-60 YTKLKAV
+60 YNKLKAV

-127 YVPPLAKDRII
+127 YVQPLANDRIV

-154 KRLGFKNDIKNR
+154 KRLGFNVRGWSRREKRVDGIICFYGDDQVDSSLMDADI
-166 IDETSKYIRPNE
+166 
-178 GTVDYAYMFIP
+178 VV
-189 ADGLYQDLLNSR
+189 LLLPDTPLTQN
-201 VGSLKIRS
+201 I
-209 KELVSYAYQKKV
+209 
-221 MIVSPMSLF
+221 
-230 PMLQITM
+230 
-237 KALNNLKFEKSIE
+237 LN
-250 LVIKNVQNLS
+250 Q
-260 DHLITYQTYH
+260 H
-270 NKLGNTLNTVVN
+270 TLNLLKRGAFVLNPGRGPLIDDDALLAALETGQIEHATLDVFRIEPLPKNHQYWSNNKVTVIPHKASETRPKTASQV
-282 HYNRTSDEFKKIDK
+282 
-296 DVMKISEGKFVTIN
+296 ISMNIEKAENGEELLYLVDREN
-310 NTIFIFMLNRCIK
+310 G
-323 IKTIFKT
+323 
-330 CRY
+330 Y

>member
-35 GITIIP
+35 GTTITP

-51 TSSLQDFSP
+51 SSSLQDFSP

-127 YVPPLAKDRII
+127 YVPPLAKDRIV

-154 KRLGFKNDIKNR
+154 KRLGFNVRGWSRREKRVDGIICFYGDDQVDSSLMDADI
-166 IDETSKYIRPNE
+166 
-178 GTVDYAYMFIP
+178 VV
-189 ADGLYQDLLNSR
+189 LLLPDTPLTQN
-201 VGSLKIRS
+201 I
-209 KELVSYAYQKKV
+209 
-221 MIVSPMSLF
+221 
-230 PMLQITM
+230 
-237 KALNNLKFEKSIE
+237 LN
-250 LVIKNVQNLS
+250 Q
-260 DHLITYQTYH
+260 H
-270 NKLGNTLNTVVN
+270 TLNLLKRGAFVLNPGRGPLIDDDALLAALETGQIEHATLDVFRIEPLPQNHQYWSNNKVTVIP
-282 HYNRTSDEFKKIDK
+282 HKA
-296 DVMKISEGKFVTIN
+296 SET
-310 NTIFIFMLNRCIK
+310 RP
-323 IKTIFKT
+323 KTASQVIAMNIE
-330 CRY
+330 RAENGQELLYLVDRENGY

>member
-35 GITIIP
+35 GTNITP
-41 SEVDY
+41 CEVDY
-46 IIYAP
+46 IVYAP
-51 TSSLQDFSP
+51 SSSLQDFSP

-67 LNLWAG
+67 LNFWAG

-78 NNKTLNVPLA
+78 NNKTLKVPLA

-127 YVPPLAKDRII
+127 YVPPLAKDRVI

-154 KRLGFKNDIKNR
+154 KRLGFNVRGWSRREKRVDGIQCFYGDEQIDSSLMDADI
-166 IDETSKYIRPNE
+166 
-178 GTVDYAYMFIP
+178 VV
-189 ADGLYQDLLNSR
+189 LLLPDTPLTQN
-201 VGSLKIRS
+201 I
-209 KELVSYAYQKKV
+209 
-221 MIVSPMSLF
+221 
-230 PMLQITM
+230 
-237 KALNNLKFEKSIE
+237 LNK
-250 LVIKNVQNLS
+250 
-260 DHLITYQTYH
+260 H
-270 NKLGNTLNTVVN
+270 TLNLLKRGAFVLNPGRGPLIDDDALLAALDSGQIEHATLDVFRIEPLPQNHQYWSNNKVTVIP
-282 HYNRTSDEFKKIDK
+282 HKA
-296 DVMKISEGKFVTIN
+296 SET
-310 NTIFIFMLNRCIK
+310 RP
-323 IKTIFKT
+323 KTASQVIAMNIG
-330 CRY
+330 RAENGQELLYLVDRENGY

>member
-35 GITIIP
+35 GTNITP

-51 TSSLQDFSP
+51 SSYLQDFSP

-78 NNKTLNVPLA
+78 NNKTLKVPLA

-127 YVPPLAKDRII
+127 YVPPLAKDRIV

-154 KRLGFKNDIKNR
+154 KRLGFNVRGWSRREKRVDGIICFYGDDQVDSSLMDADI
-166 IDETSKYIRPNE
+166 
-178 GTVDYAYMFIP
+178 VV
-189 ADGLYQDLLNSR
+189 LLLPDTPLTQN
-201 VGSLKIRS
+201 I
-209 KELVSYAYQKKV
+209 
-221 MIVSPMSLF
+221 
-230 PMLQITM
+230 
-237 KALNNLKFEKSIE
+237 LN
-250 LVIKNVQNLS
+250 Q
-260 DHLITYQTYH
+260 H
-270 NKLGNTLNTVVN
+270 TLNLLKRGAFVLNPGRGPLIDDDALLVALDSGQIEHATLDVFRIEPLPQNHQYWSNNKVTVIP
-282 HYNRTSDEFKKIDK
+282 HKA
-296 DVMKISEGKFVTIN
+296 SET
-310 NTIFIFMLNRCIK
+310 RP
-323 IKTIFKT
+323 KTASQVIAMNIE
-330 CRY
+330 RAENGQELLYLVDRENGY

>member
-21 LQDALDDKSLDYEL
+21 LQDALDDKSLDCEL
-35 GITIIP
+35 GINITP

-51 TSSLQDFSP
+51 SSSLQDFSP

-78 NNKTLNVPLA
+78 NNKTLKVPLA

-127 YVPPLAKDRII
+127 YVPPLAKDRVI

-154 KRLGFKNDIKNR
+154 KRLGFNVRGWSRREKRVDGILCFYGDDQIDSSLMDADI
-166 IDETSKYIRPNE
+166 
-178 GTVDYAYMFIP
+178 VV
-189 ADGLYQDLLNSR
+189 LLLPDTPLTQN
-201 VGSLKIRS
+201 I
-209 KELVSYAYQKKV
+209 
-221 MIVSPMSLF
+221 
-230 PMLQITM
+230 
-237 KALNNLKFEKSIE
+237 LN
-250 LVIKNVQNLS
+250 Q
-260 DHLITYQTYH
+260 H
-270 NKLGNTLNTVVN
+270 TLNLLKRGAFVLNPGRGPLIDDDALLAALASGQIEHATLDVFRIEPLPKNHQYWSNNKVTVIP
-282 HYNRTSDEFKKIDK
+282 HKA
-296 DVMKISEGKFVTIN
+296 SETRPKTASQVIAMN
-310 NTIFIFMLNRCIK
+310 IK
-323 IKTIFKT
+323 
-330 CRY
+330 RAENGQELLYLVDRDNGY